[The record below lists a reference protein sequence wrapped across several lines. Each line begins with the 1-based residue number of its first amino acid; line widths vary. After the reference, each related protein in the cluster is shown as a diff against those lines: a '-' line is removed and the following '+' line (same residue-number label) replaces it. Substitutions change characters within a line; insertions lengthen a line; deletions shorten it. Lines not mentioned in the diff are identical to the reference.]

1 MTSTLFLR
9 IASVLTLIHCVLH
22 TIGGVLSKPRNGA
35 PEIAVIDAMKSHTF
49 NVMGSM
55 RTYWD
60 FFFGYGLGVTL
71 NLLIQGILF
80 WMLAGLVKNSPAAVR
95 PIVALFGINYL
106 LLAVISFKYF
116 FIAPVITEVLIA
128 ASLAAAYFTAASAQ
142 RVA

>member
-35 PEIAVIDAMKSHTF
+35 EEMVVIDAMKSYHF

-55 RTYWD
+55 RAYWD
-60 FFFGYGLGVTL
+60 FFFGYGLGVTV

-80 WMLAGLVKNSPAAVR
+80 WMLAGLVKTSPAAVR
-95 PIVALFGINYL
+95 PIAALFFINYAL
-106 LLAVISFKYF
+106 LSVIAFKYF
-116 FIAPVITEVLIA
+116 FVAPGITEVLIA
-128 ASLAAAYFTAASAQ
+128 ASLAAAYLTAASA
-142 RVA
+142 